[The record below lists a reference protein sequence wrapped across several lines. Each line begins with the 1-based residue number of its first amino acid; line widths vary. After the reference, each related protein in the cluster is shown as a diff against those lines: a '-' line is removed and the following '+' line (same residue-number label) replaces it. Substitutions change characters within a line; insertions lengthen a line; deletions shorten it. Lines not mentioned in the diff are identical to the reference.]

1 MIAHRHPQRDER
13 AEERNEGMLP
23 DSSNESRLGNRDAGA
38 EDRDDDAGKNERIG
52 ATYERRALRTAPH
65 AERSDC
71 WII

>member
-1 MIAHRHPQRDER
+1 
-13 AEERNEGMLP
+13 MLP
-23 DSSNESRLGNRDAGA
+23 DSSNESRLGNREAGA
-38 EDRDDDAGKNERIG
+38 EDRNDDAGKNERIG